1 MLCRIEEKYYIDV
14 EFLQEGGKGIQI
26 NFLYLSDEGVVKMDR
41 GERNEKRKDRKLKFL
56 NPV

>member
-14 EFLQEGGKGIQI
+14 EFLQEGGKEIQI